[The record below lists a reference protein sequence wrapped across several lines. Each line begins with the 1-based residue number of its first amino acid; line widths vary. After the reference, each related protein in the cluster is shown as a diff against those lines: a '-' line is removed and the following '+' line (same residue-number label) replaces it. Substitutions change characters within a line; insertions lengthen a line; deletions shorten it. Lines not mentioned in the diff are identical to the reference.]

1 MRISIEGLL
10 TLEKLEIGVARIHF
24 PDRSECHVGT
34 YAIAERF
41 LIKQLTYQSRI
52 SPAYFAARA
61 DKRRGP
67 GATHKGLA
75 ERFSTR

>member
-1 MRISIEGLL
+1 MRISIEVLL
-10 TLEKLEIGVARIHF
+10 SLEKLQIGVARIHF

-52 SPAYFAARA
+52 SPAYFPTRA
-61 DKRRGP
+61 DKRRCP
-67 GATHKGLA
+67 GAAHKGLP
-75 ERFSTR
+75 ERFITR